1 MTAPDLDALEKLA
14 DAFDSGAYS
23 TSGAMAR
30 TYGAGGKIRAAQD
43 IKALIAELKEA
54 RGLIAGFVADEDD
67 AVTNPLGG
75 LSLGGL
81 MDARD
86 NSGCVYQSAALADR
100 ITQARAFLAK
110 AQGGE

>member
-1 MTAPDLDALEKLA
+1 MTPQDLDALEKLA

-54 RGLIAGFVADEDD
+54 RGLLQRWRSDLPTEALEDLTD
-67 AVTNPLGG
+67 AFLVRNGKGEEPHTPRNATRG
-75 LSLGGL
+75 LS
-81 MDARD
+81 DE
-86 NSGCVYQSAALADR
+86 C
-100 ITQARAFLAK
+100 
-110 AQGGE
+110 

>member
-1 MTAPDLDALEKLA
+1 MTDHIGDGNQMVPDLDALKKLA

-23 TSGAMAR
+23 TSGAIAR

-54 RGLIAGFVADEDD
+54 RTMAHTINRV
-67 AVTNPLGG
+67 
-75 LSLGGL
+75 LSP
-81 MDARD
+81 
-86 NSGCVYQSAALADR
+86 QADR
-100 ITQARAFLAK
+100 TFDLLISQSQWAVDTCRAFLAK

>member
-1 MTAPDLDALEKLA
+1 MTVDLDALEKLA
-14 DAFDSGAYS
+14 NAFDSGTYS

-54 RGLIAGFVADEDD
+54 RGM
-67 AVTNPLGG
+67 LGIILEHPFAEECQECAMG
-75 LSLGGL
+75 
-81 MDARD
+81 
-86 NSGCVYQSAALADR
+86 QSSAFQA
-100 ITQARAFLAK
+100 ARAFLAK